1 MGSVIANTRATALR
15 VADRH
20 EENVRER
27 WRCGWS
33 GGSGGLRWGGSR
45 QAAGLRDCPGL
56 RLELGIQPQPVQQA
70 AADGVLRGPVKQRR
84 RCKIDNFRRNRYS
97 RRLLLGWI

>member
-27 WRCGWS
+27 
-33 GGSGGLRWGGSR
+33 
-45 QAAGLRDCPGL
+45 
-56 RLELGIQPQPVQQA
+56 
-70 AADGVLRGPVKQRR
+70 
-84 RCKIDNFRRNRYS
+84 
-97 RRLLLGWI
+97 